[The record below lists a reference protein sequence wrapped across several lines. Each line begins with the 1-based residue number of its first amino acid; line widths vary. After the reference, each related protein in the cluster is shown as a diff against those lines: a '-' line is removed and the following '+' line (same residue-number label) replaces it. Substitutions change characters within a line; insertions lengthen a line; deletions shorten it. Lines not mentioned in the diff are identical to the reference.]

1 MIKTKIVKEFDHLPI
16 MGQKMT
22 QRAAAVVKVAT
33 FNVQSRVKLSMEPPK
48 TGLIYK
54 RPGGKTHQAS
64 APGEA
69 PAIDYGNMVN
79 SIQVDFEN
87 GGLTGIVFTSRDYAA
102 LLEFGGAH
110 VAARPFM
117 EPAVNTEWPSFLAAM
132 MQVANGN

>member
-16 MGQKMT
+16 MGQKMA
-22 QRAAAVVKVAT
+22 QRAAAVVRVAT

-54 RPGGKTHQAS
+54 RPGGKTHLAS

-69 PAIDYGNMVN
+69 PAIDYGNLVN

-117 EPAVNTEWPSFLAAM
+117 EPAVNAEWPAFLAAM